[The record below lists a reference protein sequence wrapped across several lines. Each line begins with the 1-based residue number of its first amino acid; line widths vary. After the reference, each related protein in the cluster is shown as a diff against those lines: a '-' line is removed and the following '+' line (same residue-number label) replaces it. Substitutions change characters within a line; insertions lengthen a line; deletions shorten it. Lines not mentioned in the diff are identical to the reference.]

1 MNDERNRAEQTWA
14 TFSWPRPSTRLS
26 AGCQGADTLCHKP
39 IDGDPGAASA
49 AEGVS
54 VRCVN
59 VEFALLGP
67 LEVRCDGGSI
77 PLRRGRPRTLLLS
90 LLLRVGRVV
99 PTDVLIDDVWREHPL
114 SDPANALQGQVSYLR
129 RVLRL
134 SSTGP
139 APALRTSAGGYV
151 LDIDPAS
158 VDVRRFERQ
167 VSSAGDRLGNP
178 NSGDAEAALS
188 ELRSALD
195 LWRGEP
201 LQDVASEP
209 FAVAEVQRLRE
220 LRAAALEYEI
230 DALLVLGR
238 HEQAVPALRR
248 LIAEHPLRERFRAQL
263 VLALYRSGRQADA
276 LREFDATRAQL
287 VEELGLEPGPDLRR
301 LQRAVLGHDPVLD
314 WVRPTEPAGPAAPP
328 ATAEAQVG
336 RSRPRSLP
344 APTTRLVGRAREITR
359 IHDALADNRM
369 VTLTG
374 PGGVGKTRLA
384 LAVAHTQAAR
394 RPVWL
399 VELADVGDET
409 VVPFEIARAVGV
421 ATHTDPLEALAVG
434 IGSQP
439 GLLVLDTCEHLI
451 DICAAAAHRL
461 LRACPALDVLATSQQ
476 PLAVAG
482 EVAWPVPPLAVPSPD
497 APLDE
502 VGHAEAV
509 RLFYE
514 RSRAVRPGFELDASN
529 APDVAAICR
538 VLDGLPL
545 AIELAAARIK
555 VLSPAGILTR
565 LDDRFALLRR
575 VGRASDVRQQS
586 LRAAIEWSHD
596 LLDRDQRRFF
606 ERLGVFAGRFTF
618 DAAAAVAADGLAADP
633 LELISA
639 MVDRSLIVTDGDD
652 SYRMLDSLR
661 AFAVDRLGQT
671 PGEGDAARERL
682 ARWLA
687 EFCEATDAHLR
698 AADRQVALDQLR
710 AEVPNLRAA
719 LEWSFTPGDRMIGV
733 RLACS
738 LVWFWGWVG
747 ANEEANRWLHRAL
760 ETTGLDNQRQARLLE
775 GIAMHAFALGETAA
789 GQRAA
794 QAAARLWTDAAM
806 PQRGFAALVYQGLS
820 ERRRGEL
827 DSAAATH
834 DRAVTI
840 ARDSHDEW
848 GLAVALYYRAATAAD
863 QHDDSLAAGLLA
875 EALSLAE
882 GAGDRRAVGSIV
894 HQLGRI
900 ALRRGAAERALDLAQ
915 RALAIHEAIGW
926 NEGIAG
932 ALEAVGR
939 ALVARGHP
947 IEAVASHRRGLQ
959 IATERGLPHAIT
971 KALEGL
977 ADALAATGNPDTA
990 AEVLG
995 SAAAMR
1001 SQTEVPAHVTQRRV
1015 VAAIESRLRDRLGEQ
1030 TFEAAFR
1037 RGERLGPREVIAASD
1052 PGDGPAASLQ
1062 APSSADR

>member
-1 MNDERNRAEQTWA
+1 M
-14 TFSWPRPSTRLS
+14 
-26 AGCQGADTLCHKP
+26 
-39 IDGDPGAASA
+39 
-49 AEGVS
+49 
-54 VRCVN
+54 
-59 VEFALLGP
+59 EFALLGP
-67 LEVRCDGGSI
+67 LEVRCESGLI
-77 PLRRGRPRTLLLS
+77 PLRRARPRTLLIS

-114 SDPANALQGQVSYLR
+114 SDPANALQAQVSYLR

-139 APALRTSAGGYV
+139 APALRTTFGGYV
-151 LDIDPAS
+151 LDVDPAS

-167 VSSAGDRLGNP
+167 VSSAAERLGSP
-178 NSGDAEAALS
+178 TSGDAEVALS

-201 LQDVASEP
+201 LQDVAHEP
-209 FAVAEVQRLRE
+209 FAAAEVQRLRE

-230 DALLVLGR
+230 DALLLLGH
-238 HEQAVPALRR
+238 HEQAVPALRG
-248 LIAEHPLRERFRAQL
+248 LIAEHPLRERFRAQM

-287 VEELGLEPGPDLRR
+287 VEELGVEPGPDLRR
-301 LQRAVLGHDPVLD
+301 LQRAVLEHDPFLD
-314 WVRPTEPAGPAAPP
+314 WVRPAEPAGPAAVP
-328 ATAEAQVG
+328 ATSQAQLG
-336 RSRPRSLP
+336 RSRPRGLP
-344 APTTRLVGRAREITR
+344 AATTGLVGREREITR
-359 IHDALADNRM
+359 IHDALGDNRM

-384 LAVAHTQAAR
+384 LAVAHAQAAR

-421 ATHTDPLEALAVG
+421 ATHADPLESLAAG
-434 IGSQP
+434 IGNQP
-439 GLLVLDTCEHLI
+439 GLLMLDTCEHLI
-451 DICAAAAHRL
+451 DACAAAAHRL
-461 LRACPALDVLATSQQ
+461 LRACPALNVLATSQQ

-497 APLDE
+497 ARLEE
-502 VGHAEAV
+502 VGDAEAV
-509 RLFYE
+509 RLFCE
-514 RSRAVRPGFELDASN
+514 RSRAVRPGFELHASN

-575 VGRASDVRQQS
+575 VGRAFEVRQQS

-618 DAAAAVAADGLAADP
+618 DAAAAVAADGLAADR
-633 LELISA
+633 LELMSA
-639 MVDRSLIVTDGDD
+639 MVDRSLVVTDGDD

-661 AFAVDRLGQT
+661 AFALDCLDRS
-671 PGEGDAARERL
+671 PGEGDAARARL

-687 EFCEATDAHLR
+687 EFCEATDTHLQ
-698 AADRQVALDQLR
+698 AADRRVALDQLR

-719 LEWSFTPGDRMIGV
+719 LEWSFTSGDRMIGV

-738 LVWFWGWVG
+738 MVWFWGWVG
-747 ANEEANRWLHRAL
+747 ANDEANRWLSRAL
-760 ETTGLDNQRQARLLE
+760 ETTDLDNQQHARLLE
-775 GIAMHAFALGETAA
+775 GIAMHAFAPGEIAA

-794 QAAARLWTDAAM
+794 HEAARLWDNAGM

-820 ERRRGEL
+820 ERRQGEL
-827 DSAAATH
+827 DAAAATH
-834 DRAVTI
+834 DRAIAI
-840 ARDSHDEW
+840 ARHGRDEW
-848 GLAVALYYRAATAAD
+848 GLAVALYWRAATAAD
-863 QHDDSLAAGLLA
+863 QHDDSLAAGLLD
-875 EALSLAE
+875 EALSVAE

-900 ALRRGAAERALDLAQ
+900 ALRRGDTDRALDLAQ

-926 NEGIAG
+926 NEGVAG
-932 ALEAVGR
+932 ALEAIGQ

-947 IEAVASHRRGLQ
+947 TEAVASHRRGLQ
-959 IATERGLPHAIT
+959 IATELGLPHAIT

-977 ADALAATGNPDTA
+977 AGALAATGNPDAA
-990 AEVLG
+990 AEALG
-995 SAAAMR
+995 SAAAIR
-1001 SQTEVPAHVTQRRV
+1001 SQTGVPAHETQRRAV
-1015 VAAIESRLRDRLGEQ
+1015 DTIESRLRERLGEQ

-1037 RGERLGPREVIAASD
+1037 RGERLGPREGITTS
-1052 PGDGPAASLQ
+1052 G
-1062 APSSADR
+1062 

>member
-1 MNDERNRAEQTWA
+1 
-14 TFSWPRPSTRLS
+14 
-26 AGCQGADTLCHKP
+26 
-39 IDGDPGAASA
+39 
-49 AEGVS
+49 
-54 VRCVN
+54 

-67 LEVRCDGGSI
+67 LEVRCDSGPI
-77 PLRRGRPRTLLLS
+77 ALRRGRSRTLLIS

-99 PTDVLIDDVWREHPL
+99 PTHVLIDDVWREQPL
-114 SDPANALQGQVSYLR
+114 SGPANALQGQVSYLR

-139 APALRTSAGGYV
+139 APALRTTAEGYV
-151 LDIDPAS
+151 LDVDPAS

-167 VSSAGDRLGNP
+167 VSTAAERLGNP
-178 NSGDAEAALS
+178 MCGDAEAALS
-188 ELRSALD
+188 ELRSALE

-201 LQDVASEP
+201 LQDVAYEP
-209 FAVAEVQRLRE
+209 FAVVEVQRLRE

-230 DALLVLGR
+230 DALLLLGK
-238 HEQAVPALRR
+238 HEQAVPSLRQ

-263 VLALYRSGRQADA
+263 VLALYRWGRQADA
-276 LREFDATRAQL
+276 LREFDATRALL
-287 VEELGLEPGPDLRR
+287 VEELGVEPGPDLRR
-301 LQRAVLGHDPVLD
+301 LQRAVLEQDPVLD
-314 WVRPTEPAGPAAPP
+314 WVRPVEPAGPAAPP
-328 ATAEAQVG
+328 ATEEAHAG
-336 RSRPRSLP
+336 PSRPRGLP
-344 APTTRLVGRAREITR
+344 APTTRLVGREREITR
-359 IHDALADNRM
+359 IDNAFADNRM

-384 LAVAHTQAAR
+384 LAVAQAQAAR

-399 VELADVGDET
+399 VELANVGDET
-409 VVPFEIARAVGV
+409 VVLFEIARAVGV
-421 ATHTDPLEALAVG
+421 ATHADPLESLAVG
-434 IGSQP
+434 IGNQP

-451 DICAAAAHRL
+451 DACAAAAHRL

-497 APLDE
+497 APFDE
-502 VGHAEAV
+502 VGDAEAV

-575 VGRASDVRQQS
+575 VGRAFDVRQQS

-606 ERLGVFAGRFTF
+606 DRLGVFAGRFTF
-618 DAAAAVAADGLAADP
+618 DAASAVAADGLAADP
-633 LELISA
+633 LDLMSA
-639 MVDRSLIVTDGDD
+639 MVERSLVVTDGDD

-661 AFAVDRLGQT
+661 VFALDRLDRS
-671 PGEGDAARERL
+671 PGEGNAARARL

-687 EFCEATDAHLR
+687 EFSEATETHLR
-698 AADRQVALDQLR
+698 AADRQVALDELR

-719 LEWSFTPGDRMIGV
+719 LEWSFTSGDRMIGV

-747 ANEEANRWLHRAL
+747 ANEEANRWLQLAL

-775 GIAMHAFALGETAA
+775 GIAMHAFAPGEIAA

-794 QAAARLWTDAAM
+794 QEAARLWAEAGM
-806 PQRGFAALVYQGLS
+806 PHRGFAALVYQGLS
-820 ERRRGEL
+820 ERLQGEL

-834 DRAVTI
+834 DRAITI
-840 ARDSHDEW
+840 ARDNRDEW
-848 GLAVALYYRAATAAD
+848 GLAVALYWRAATAAD
-863 QHDDSLAAGLLA
+863 QHDDPLAASLLD

-900 ALRRGAAERALDLAQ
+900 ALRGGDADRALDLAQ
-915 RALAIHEAIGW
+915 RAMAIHEAIGW
-926 NEGIAG
+926 NEGVAG
-932 ALEAVGR
+932 ALEALGN
-939 ALVARGHP
+939 ALVARGLP
-947 IEAVASHRRGLQ
+947 TEAVAIQRRSLQ
-959 IATERGLPHAIT
+959 IATELGLPHAIT

-977 ADALAATGNPDTA
+977 AGALAATGNPGTA
-990 AEVLG
+990 AEILG
-995 SAAAMR
+995 SAGAMR
-1001 SQTEVPAHVTQRRV
+1001 SQKDVPAHVTQRRA
-1015 VAAIESRLRDRLGEQ
+1015 VADIESRLRDRLGDQ

-1037 RGERLGPREVIAASD
+1037 RGERLEPPAVIAASD
-1052 PGDGPAASLQ
+1052 PGDRSAARLQ
-1062 APSSADR
+1062 SPSSADR